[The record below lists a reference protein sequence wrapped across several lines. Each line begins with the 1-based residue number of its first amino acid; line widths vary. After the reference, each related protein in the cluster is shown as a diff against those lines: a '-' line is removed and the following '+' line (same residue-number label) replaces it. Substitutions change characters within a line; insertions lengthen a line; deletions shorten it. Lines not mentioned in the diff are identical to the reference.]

1 MTAIKNNNTIIIRNT
16 ERQSENVFF
25 NKIVIAF
32 ENNRNILIKNKI
44 KADIS
49 VGLSLGEYSALIY
62 SEKLKF
68 EDGIQLLKQRG
79 YLMQHKLPEGAYSML
94 AIIGLESTKI
104 ENICNEK
111 Y

>member
-44 KADIS
+44 MGPSENVVIAECKS
-49 VGLSLGEYSALIY
+49 QFQVLCKPSLWC
-62 SEKLKF
+62 
-68 EDGIQLLKQRG
+68 R
-79 YLMQHKLPEGAYSML
+79 
-94 AIIGLESTKI
+94 I
-104 ENICNEK
+104 EIH
-111 Y
+111 

>member
-44 KADIS
+44 TIKRCDS
-49 VGLSLGEYSALIY
+49 
-62 SEKLKF
+62 
-68 EDGIQLLKQRG
+68 
-79 YLMQHKLPEGAYSML
+79 
-94 AIIGLESTKI
+94 ST
-104 ENICNEK
+104 NI
-111 Y
+111 